1 LFSELCLC
9 VFLVLSQP
17 TSLPIAVTARIN
29 LPAPLIVLFGS
40 PSLLLC
46 LASLLFGSP
55 SLCLCD
61 PVGPLLKKVRAL

>member
-40 PSLLLC
+40 PSLLLG
-46 LASLLFGSP
+46 SQSPLFGSQ

-61 PVGPLLKKVRAL
+61 PLGPLFEHERGL